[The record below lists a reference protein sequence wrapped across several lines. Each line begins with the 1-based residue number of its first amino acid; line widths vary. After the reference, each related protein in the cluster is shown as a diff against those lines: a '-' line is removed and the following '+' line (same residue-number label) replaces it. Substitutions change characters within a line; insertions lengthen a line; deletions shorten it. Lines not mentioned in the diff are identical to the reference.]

1 MDIKIG
7 ILGGGQLG
15 KMLIQA
21 GSRLGLDITLMDSSK
36 KSPGGLVCPTFVTG
50 DITDL
55 DDVKKFGR
63 QYDVVSIEIE
73 RVNTEALTAL
83 EQSSIR
89 VYPQPHIISLI
100 QDKGLQKQFYD
111 DREFGSSRFK
121 NYDHID
127 TLLSDI
133 KEGIWDYPFI
143 QKARTGGYDGRGV
156 QLISSQEE
164 LLENGFKTN
173 FLIEEKIDIA
183 KEIAIISCRS
193 TSGEIVTYDPV
204 EMVFDHEQ
212 NILSYQQCPAD
223 ITEDQLNRVKSL
235 AHRLTE
241 QLGIVGL
248 LAIELFLTNDGGI
261 LINEVAPRPHN
272 SGHHTIES
280 TVCSQYE
287 NHLRAILG
295 LPLGSTELTHQS
307 ILLNILG
314 EPGEKGP
321 VVYEGLSETL
331 SISGVYP
338 HIYGK
343 TDTKPYRK
351 MGHVTIVGDNMPD
364 IIAKYERVKSI
375 LHAKA
380 KK

>member
-21 GSRLGLDITLMDSSK
+21 GSRLGLNITLMDSSS
-36 KSPGGLVCPTFVTG
+36 KSPGGLVCPSFVTG

-55 DDVKKFGR
+55 DDVKKFGSH
-63 QYDVVSIEIE
+63 YDVLSIEIE

-83 EQSSIR
+83 EQSSVQ

-100 QDKGLQKQFYD
+100 QDKGLQKQFYED
-111 DREFGSSRFK
+111 HEFKSSRFK
-121 NYDHID
+121 NYDNID

-133 KEGIWDYPFI
+133 KKGIWDYPFI

-156 QLISSQEE
+156 QSISSQEE
-164 LLENGFKTN
+164 LLESGFKTN
-173 FLIEEKIDIA
+173 FLIEEKVDIA

-204 EMVFDHEQ
+204 EMVFDQEQ

-223 ITEDQLNRVKSL
+223 ITVEQLNKIKSL
-235 AHRLTE
+235 AYKLTE
-241 QLGIVGL
+241 QLEIVGL
-248 LAIELFLTNDGGI
+248 LAIELFLTNKGVI

-280 TVCSQYE
+280 TLCSQYE

-307 ILLNILG
+307 ILLNLLG
-314 EPGEKGP
+314 DPGEIGP

-364 IIAKYERVKSI
+364 IITKYERVKSI